1 MKYCNMKKILGLF
14 VLAMGCLM
22 WTSCSSDDYTE
33 KVNSVQ
39 VELAET
45 TIAAAGGTATI
56 QVTGTGIKATS
67 AASWL
72 SVNVN
77 GNTIVATATAN
88 PMRESR
94 ATHVTVTA
102 SNGDEQLISIVQY
115 GLVLSL
121 SVGELDVNGSTQE
134 YVIEAET
141 TVPLTVTSDVD
152 WVIATYDAENH
163 VINVTIKNNVDENPR
178 EGHITVQGEGVS
190 ETITIK
196 QGGIVLEVAKD
207 KYVSSTKKASN
218 LSIPVIRSI
227 EVEVTCDADWLT
239 ATFNEET
246 NKLEVSIAASTEV
259 QRSGNITLT
268 SGSLTKTVTIEQ
280 YELFGQ
286 YYLLYT
292 DAEIGKTYYYV
303 SELNS
308 NGLVYDYMS
317 GLTLTYP
324 MKQTGDYE
332 LTMGPAGSPIGSY
345 LDSYY
350 FFLAWG
356 NTEAGT
362 WSTYD
367 GRQSATMSV
376 VFEEGDQYIDEL
388 TGTFT
393 AGDPVETY
401 KIDSWFMWGCSGPEF
416 SMDYHMGYFDWLINP
431 YLYKVPEN
439 DGARRSATRAIR
451 TRDGQEALPAVLK
464 NILRP
469 CELKK

>member
-39 VELAET
+39 VERAET

-72 SVNVN
+72 SVAVN

-102 SNGDEQLISIVQY
+102 SNGDEQLISVVQY

-141 TVPLTVTSDVD
+141 TVPLTVTSDVE
-152 WVIATYDAENH
+152 WITAVYDAENH
-163 VINVTIKNNVDENPR
+163 VINVTIMHNVDENPR
-178 EGHITVQGEGVS
+178 EGHITVQGEGVT

-207 KYVSSTKKASN
+207 KYVSSTNKASK

-227 EVEVTCDADWLT
+227 EVEVTSDADWLT

-292 DAEIGKTYYYV
+292 DAETGKTYYYK
-303 SELNS
+303 SMLDDK
-308 NGLVYDYMS
+308 GLYYDYME

-324 MKQTGDYE
+324 FVKTGDYE
-332 LTMGPAGSPIGSY
+332 LTVGPAGSPIGNY
-345 LDSYY
+345 GTALY

-356 NTEAGT
+356 NHEGY
-362 WSTYD
+362 WSTYN
-367 GRQSATMSV
+367 GTESATMNV

-388 TGTFT
+388 TGTF
-393 AGDPVETY
+393 GESERV
-401 KIDSWFMWGCSGPEF
+401 IDCWFMWGCSAPEF
-416 SMDYHMGYFDWLINP
+416 SSTYGRGYYDWLINP

-439 DGARRSATRAIR
+439 AGARRSATRAIR

-469 CELKK
+469 RELKK

>member
-1 MKYCNMKKILGLF
+1 MKKVYSLI

-72 SVNVN
+72 SVAVN

-102 SNGDEQLISIVQY
+102 SNGDEQLISVVQY

-163 VINVTIKNNVDENPR
+163 VINVTIMHNVDENPR
-178 EGHITVQGEGVS
+178 EGHITAQGEGVT

-207 KYVSSTKKASN
+207 KYVSSTNKASK

-227 EVEVTCDADWLT
+227 EVEVTSDADWLT

-268 SGSLTKTVTIEQ
+268 SGSLTKTVIIEQ
-280 YELFGQ
+280 YELFGE

-292 DAEIGKTYYYV
+292 DAESGKTYYY
-303 SELNS
+303 EAMLDDK
-308 NGLVYDYMS
+308 GLYYDYMA

-324 MKQTGDYE
+324 FVKTGDYE
-332 LTMGPAGSPIGSY
+332 LTVGPAGSPIGNY
-345 LDSYY
+345 GTAYY

-356 NTEAGT
+356 NHEGY

-367 GRQSATMSV
+367 GTESATMNV

-388 TGTFT
+388 TGTF
-393 AGDPVETY
+393 GESERV
-401 KIDSWFMWGCSGPEF
+401 IDCWFMWGCNAPEF
-416 SMDYHMGYFDWLINP
+416 SSTYGLGYFDWLIYP

-439 DGARRSATRAIR
+439 AGARRSATRAIR

>member
-1 MKYCNMKKILGLF
+1 MKKVYSLI

-72 SVNVN
+72 SVAVN

-102 SNGDEQLISIVQY
+102 SNGDQQLVSVIQY
-115 GLVLSL
+115 GVVLSL
-121 SVGELDVNGSTQE
+121 SIGSLDVNGSTQE
-134 YVIEAET
+134 YEIAAET

-163 VINVTIKNNVDENPR
+163 IINVTIMHNVDENPR
-178 EGHITVQGEGVS
+178 EGHITVQGEGIT

-207 KYVSSTKKASN
+207 KYVSTTKKASK

-227 EVEVTCDADWLT
+227 EVQVTSDADWLT

-246 NKLEVSIAASTEV
+246 NKLEVSIAASTEL
-259 QRSGNITLT
+259 QRTGNITLT

-292 DAEIGKTYYYV
+292 DAETGKTYYYV

-356 NTEAGT
+356 NHEGY

-367 GRQSATMSV
+367 GTESATMNV

-388 TGTFT
+388 TGTF
-393 AGDPVETY
+393 GESERE
-401 KIDSWFMWGCSGPEF
+401 IDSWFMWGCSGPQF
-416 SMDYHMGYFDWLINP
+416 SSDYHLGYFDWLIYP
-431 YLYKVPEN
+431 YLYKVPE
-439 DGARRSATRAIR
+439 DAGARRSATSAIR
-451 TRDGQEALPAVLK
+451 TRDGQEAMPAVLK

-469 CELKK
+469 RELKR

>member
-1 MKYCNMKKILGLF
+1 
-14 VLAMGCLM
+14 M

-39 VELAET
+39 VERAET

-72 SVNVN
+72 SVAVN

-102 SNGDEQLISIVQY
+102 SNGDEQLISVVQY

-141 TVPLTVTSDVD
+141 TVPLTVTSDVE
-152 WVIATYDAENH
+152 WITAVYDAENH
-163 VINVTIKNNVDENPR
+163 VINVTIMHNVDENPR
-178 EGHITVQGEGVS
+178 EGHITVQGEGVT

-207 KYVSSTKKASN
+207 KYVSSTNKASK

-227 EVEVTCDADWLT
+227 EVEVTSDADWLT

-292 DAEIGKTYYYV
+292 DAETGKTYYYK
-303 SELNS
+303 SMLDDK
-308 NGLVYDYMS
+308 GLYYDYME

-324 MKQTGDYE
+324 FVKTGDYE
-332 LTMGPAGSPIGSY
+332 LTVGPAGSPIGNY
-345 LDSYY
+345 GTALY

-356 NTEAGT
+356 NHEGY
-362 WSTYD
+362 WSTYN
-367 GRQSATMSV
+367 GTESATMNV

-388 TGTFT
+388 TGTF
-393 AGDPVETY
+393 GESERV
-401 KIDSWFMWGCSGPEF
+401 IDCWFMWGCSAPEF
-416 SMDYHMGYFDWLINP
+416 SSTYGRGYYDWLIYP

-439 DGARRSATRAIR
+439 AGARRSATRAIR
-451 TRDGQEALPAVLK
+451 TRDGQEAMPAVLK

>member
-39 VELAET
+39 VERAET

-72 SVNVN
+72 SVAVN

-102 SNGDEQLISIVQY
+102 SNGDEQLISVVQY

-163 VINVTIKNNVDENPR
+163 VINVTIMHNVDENPR
-178 EGHITVQGEGVS
+178 EGHITVQGEGVT

-207 KYVSSTKKASN
+207 KYVSSTNKASK

-227 EVEVTCDADWLT
+227 EVEVTSDADWLT

-292 DAEIGKTYYYV
+292 DAETGKTYYYK
-303 SELNS
+303 SMLDDK
-308 NGLVYDYMS
+308 GLYYDYME

-324 MKQTGDYE
+324 FVKTGDYE
-332 LTMGPAGSPIGSY
+332 LTVGPAGSPIGNY
-345 LDSYY
+345 GTALY

-356 NTEAGT
+356 NHEGY
-362 WSTYD
+362 WSTYN
-367 GRQSATMSV
+367 GTESATMNV

-388 TGTFT
+388 TGTF
-393 AGDPVETY
+393 GESERV
-401 KIDSWFMWGCSGPEF
+401 IDCWFMWGCSAPEF
-416 SMDYHMGYFDWLINP
+416 SSTYGRGYYDWLINP

-451 TRDGQEALPAVLK
+451 TRDGQEAMPAVLK

>member
-39 VELAET
+39 VERAET

-72 SVNVN
+72 SVAVN

-102 SNGDEQLISIVQY
+102 SNGDEQLISVVQY

-141 TVPLTVTSDVD
+141 TVPLTVTSDVE
-152 WVIATYDAENH
+152 WITAVYDAENH
-163 VINVTIKNNVDENPR
+163 VINVTIMHNVDENPR
-178 EGHITVQGEGVS
+178 EGHITVQGEGVT

-207 KYVSSTKKASN
+207 KYVSSTNKASK

-292 DAEIGKTYYYV
+292 DAETGKTYYYK
-303 SELNS
+303 SMLDDK
-308 NGLVYDYMS
+308 GLYYDYME

-324 MKQTGDYE
+324 FVKTGDYE
-332 LTMGPAGSPIGSY
+332 LTVGPAGSPIGNY
-345 LDSYY
+345 GTALY

-356 NTEAGT
+356 NHEGY
-362 WSTYD
+362 WSTYN
-367 GRQSATMSV
+367 GTESATMNV

-388 TGTFT
+388 TGTF
-393 AGDPVETY
+393 GESERV
-401 KIDSWFMWGCSGPEF
+401 IDCWFMWGCSAPEF
-416 SMDYHMGYFDWLINP
+416 SSTYGRGYYDWLINP

-439 DGARRSATRAIR
+439 AGARRSATRAIR
-451 TRDGQEALPAVLK
+451 TRDGQEAMPAVLK

>member
-1 MKYCNMKKILGLF
+1 
-14 VLAMGCLM
+14 M

-39 VELAET
+39 VERAET

-56 QVTGTGIKATS
+56 QVTGTGIKAAST
-67 AASWL
+67 ASWL
-72 SVNVN
+72 SVAVN

-102 SNGDEQLISIVQY
+102 SNGDEQLISVVQY

-178 EGHITVQGEGVS
+178 EGHITVQGEGVT

-207 KYVSSTKKASN
+207 KYVSSTNKASN

-280 YELFGQ
+280 YELFGE

-292 DAEIGKTYYYV
+292 DAESGKTYYY
-303 SELNS
+303 EAMLDDK
-308 NGLVYDYMS
+308 GLYYDYMA

-324 MKQTGDYE
+324 FVKTGDYE
-332 LTMGPAGSPIGSY
+332 LTVGPAGSPIGNY
-345 LDSYY
+345 GTAYY

-356 NTEAGT
+356 NHEGY

-367 GRQSATMSV
+367 GTESATMNV

-388 TGTFT
+388 TGTF
-393 AGDPVETY
+393 GESERV
-401 KIDSWFMWGCSGPEF
+401 IDCWFMWGCNAPEF
-416 SMDYHMGYFDWLINP
+416 SSTYGLGYFDWLIYP

-439 DGARRSATRAIR
+439 AGARRSATRAIR
-451 TRDGQEALPAVLK
+451 TRDGQEAMPAVLK

>member
-39 VELAET
+39 VERAET

-72 SVNVN
+72 SVAVN

-102 SNGDEQLISIVQY
+102 SNGDEQLISVVQY

-141 TVPLTVTSDVD
+141 TVPLTVTSDVE
-152 WVIATYDAENH
+152 WITAVYDAENH
-163 VINVTIKNNVDENPR
+163 VINVTIMHNVDENPR
-178 EGHITVQGEGVS
+178 EGHITVQGEGVT

-207 KYVSSTKKASN
+207 KYVSSTNKASK

-227 EVEVTCDADWLT
+227 EVEVTSDADWLT

-292 DAEIGKTYYYV
+292 DAETGKTYYYK
-303 SELNS
+303 SMLDDK
-308 NGLVYDYMS
+308 GLYYDYME

-324 MKQTGDYE
+324 FVKTGDYE
-332 LTMGPAGSPIGSY
+332 LTVGPAGSPIGNY
-345 LDSYY
+345 GTALY

-356 NTEAGT
+356 NHEGY
-362 WSTYD
+362 WSTYN
-367 GRQSATMSV
+367 GTESATMNV

-388 TGTFT
+388 TGTF
-393 AGDPVETY
+393 GESERV
-401 KIDSWFMWGCSGPEF
+401 IDCWFMWGCSAPEF
-416 SMDYHMGYFDWLINP
+416 SSTYGRGYYDWLINP

-439 DGARRSATRAIR
+439 AGARRSATRAIR

>member
-1 MKYCNMKKILGLF
+1 MKKILGLF

-39 VELAET
+39 VERAET

-72 SVNVN
+72 SVAVN

-102 SNGDEQLISIVQY
+102 SNGDEQLISVVQY

-141 TVPLTVTSDVD
+141 TVPLTVTSDVE
-152 WVIATYDAENH
+152 WITAVYDAENH
-163 VINVTIKNNVDENPR
+163 VINVTIMHNVDENPR
-178 EGHITVQGEGVS
+178 EGHITVQGEGVT

-207 KYVSSTKKASN
+207 KYVSSTNKASK

-227 EVEVTCDADWLT
+227 EVEVTSDADWLT

-292 DAEIGKTYYYV
+292 DAETGKTYYYK
-303 SELNS
+303 SMLDDK
-308 NGLVYDYMS
+308 GLYYDYME

-324 MKQTGDYE
+324 FVKTGDYE
-332 LTMGPAGSPIGSY
+332 LTVGPAGSPIGNY
-345 LDSYY
+345 GTALY

-356 NTEAGT
+356 NHEGY
-362 WSTYD
+362 WSTYN
-367 GRQSATMSV
+367 GTESATMNV

-388 TGTFT
+388 TGTF
-393 AGDPVETY
+393 GESERV
-401 KIDSWFMWGCSGPEF
+401 IDCWFMWGCSAPEF
-416 SMDYHMGYFDWLINP
+416 SSTYGRGYYDWLIYP

-439 DGARRSATRAIR
+439 AGARRSATRAIR
-451 TRDGQEALPAVLK
+451 TRDGQEAMPAVLK

>member
-1 MKYCNMKKILGLF
+1 
-14 VLAMGCLM
+14 M

-39 VELAET
+39 VERAET

-72 SVNVN
+72 SVAVN

-102 SNGDEQLISIVQY
+102 SNGDEQLISVVQY

-163 VINVTIKNNVDENPR
+163 VINVTIMHNVDENPR
-178 EGHITVQGEGVS
+178 EGHITVQGEGVT

-207 KYVSSTKKASN
+207 KYVSSTNKASK

-227 EVEVTCDADWLT
+227 EVEVTSDADWLT

-268 SGSLTKTVTIEQ
+268 SGSLTKTVIIEQ
-280 YELFGQ
+280 YELFGE

-292 DAEIGKTYYYV
+292 DAESGKTYYY
-303 SELNS
+303 EAMLDDK
-308 NGLVYDYMS
+308 GLYYDYMA

-324 MKQTGDYE
+324 FVKTGDYE
-332 LTMGPAGSPIGSY
+332 LTVGPAGSPIGNY
-345 LDSYY
+345 GTAYY

-356 NTEAGT
+356 NHEGY

-367 GRQSATMSV
+367 GTESATMNV

-388 TGTFT
+388 TGTF
-393 AGDPVETY
+393 GESERV
-401 KIDSWFMWGCSGPEF
+401 IDCWFMWGCNAPEF
-416 SMDYHMGYFDWLINP
+416 SSTYGLGYFDWLIYP

-439 DGARRSATRAIR
+439 AGARRSATRAIR

>member
-39 VELAET
+39 VERAET

-72 SVNVN
+72 SVAVN

-102 SNGDEQLISIVQY
+102 SNGDEQLISVVQY

-141 TVPLTVTSDVD
+141 TVPLTVTSDVE
-152 WVIATYDAENH
+152 WITAVYDAENH
-163 VINVTIKNNVDENPR
+163 VINVTIMHNVDENPR
-178 EGHITVQGEGVS
+178 EGHITVQGEGVT

-207 KYVSSTKKASN
+207 KYVSSTNKASK

-227 EVEVTCDADWLT
+227 EVEVTSDADWLT

-292 DAEIGKTYYYV
+292 DAETGKTYYYK
-303 SELNS
+303 SMLDDK
-308 NGLVYDYMS
+308 GLYYDYME

-324 MKQTGDYE
+324 FVKTGDYE
-332 LTMGPAGSPIGSY
+332 LTVGPAGSPIGNY
-345 LDSYY
+345 GTALY

-356 NTEAGT
+356 NHEGY

-367 GRQSATMSV
+367 GTESATMNV

-388 TGTFT
+388 TGTF
-393 AGDPVETY
+393 GESERV
-401 KIDSWFMWGCSGPEF
+401 IDCWFMWGCSAPEF
-416 SMDYHMGYFDWLINP
+416 SSTYGRGYYDWLIYP

-439 DGARRSATRAIR
+439 AGARRSATRAIR
-451 TRDGQEALPAVLK
+451 TRDGQEAMPAVLK

>member
-39 VELAET
+39 VERAET

-72 SVNVN
+72 SVAVN

-102 SNGDEQLISIVQY
+102 SNGDEQLISVVQY

-141 TVPLTVTSDVD
+141 TVPLTVTSDVE
-152 WVIATYDAENH
+152 WITAVYDAENH
-163 VINVTIKNNVDENPR
+163 VINVTIMHNVDENPR
-178 EGHITVQGEGVS
+178 EGHITVQGEGVT

-207 KYVSSTKKASN
+207 KYVSSTNKASK

-227 EVEVTCDADWLT
+227 EVEVTSDADWLT

-292 DAEIGKTYYYV
+292 DAETGKTYYYK
-303 SELNS
+303 SMLDDK
-308 NGLVYDYMS
+308 GLYYDYME

-324 MKQTGDYE
+324 FVKTGDYE
-332 LTMGPAGSPIGSY
+332 LTVGPAGSPIGNY
-345 LDSYY
+345 GTALY

-356 NTEAGT
+356 NHEGY
-362 WSTYD
+362 WSTYN
-367 GRQSATMSV
+367 GTESATMNV

-388 TGTFT
+388 TGTF
-393 AGDPVETY
+393 GENERV
-401 KIDSWFMWGCSGPEF
+401 IDCWFMWGCNAPEF
-416 SMDYHMGYFDWLINP
+416 SSTYGRGYYDWLINP

-451 TRDGQEALPAVLK
+451 TRDGQEAMPAVLK

>member
-1 MKYCNMKKILGLF
+1 
-14 VLAMGCLM
+14 M

-39 VELAET
+39 VERAET

-72 SVNVN
+72 SVAVN

-102 SNGDEQLISIVQY
+102 SNGDEQLISVVQY

-141 TVPLTVTSDVD
+141 TVPLTVTSDVE
-152 WVIATYDAENH
+152 WITAVYDAENH
-163 VINVTIKNNVDENPR
+163 VINVTIMHNVDENPR
-178 EGHITVQGEGVS
+178 EGHITVQGEGVT

-207 KYVSSTKKASN
+207 KYVSSTNKASK

-227 EVEVTCDADWLT
+227 EVEVTSDADWLT

-292 DAEIGKTYYYV
+292 DAKTGKTYYYV

-308 NGLVYDYMS
+308 NGLVYDYIAD
-317 GLTLTYP
+317 LITLTYP

-332 LTMGPAGSPIGSY
+332 LTVGPAGSPIGNY
-345 LDSYY
+345 GTALY

-356 NTEAGT
+356 NHEGY

-367 GRQSATMSV
+367 GTESATMNV

-388 TGTFT
+388 TGTF
-393 AGDPVETY
+393 GESERV
-401 KIDSWFMWGCSGPEF
+401 IDCWFMWGCNAPEF
-416 SMDYHMGYFDWLINP
+416 SSTYGLGYYDWLINP

-439 DGARRSATRAIR
+439 AGARRSATRAIR
-451 TRDGQEALPAVLK
+451 TRDGQEAMPAVLK

>member
-1 MKYCNMKKILGLF
+1 MKKVYSLI

-72 SVNVN
+72 SVAVN

-102 SNGDEQLISIVQY
+102 SNGDEQLVSVIQY

-178 EGHITVQGEGVS
+178 EGHITVSGEGVS
-190 ETITIK
+190 ETITVK

-207 KYVSSTKKASN
+207 KYVSSTNKASK

-227 EVEVTCDADWLT
+227 EVEVTSDADWLT

-280 YELFGQ
+280 YELFGE

-292 DAEIGKTYYYV
+292 DAESGKTYYY
-303 SELNS
+303 EAMLDDK
-308 NGLVYDYMS
+308 GLYYDYMA

-324 MKQTGDYE
+324 FVKTGDYE
-332 LTMGPAGSPIGSY
+332 LTVGPAGSPIGNY
-345 LDSYY
+345 GTAYY

-356 NTEAGT
+356 NHEGY

-367 GRQSATMSV
+367 GTESATMNV

-388 TGTFT
+388 TGTF
-393 AGDPVETY
+393 GESERV
-401 KIDSWFMWGCSGPEF
+401 IDCWFMWGCNAPEF
-416 SMDYHMGYFDWLINP
+416 SSTYGLGYFDWLIYP

-439 DGARRSATRAIR
+439 AGARRSATRAIR
-451 TRDGQEALPAVLK
+451 TRDGQEAMPAVLK

>member
-1 MKYCNMKKILGLF
+1 
-14 VLAMGCLM
+14 M

-39 VELAET
+39 VERAET

-72 SVNVN
+72 SVAVN

-102 SNGDEQLISIVQY
+102 SNGDEQLISVVQY

-141 TVPLTVTSDVD
+141 TVPLTVTSDVE
-152 WVIATYDAENH
+152 WITAVYDAENH
-163 VINVTIKNNVDENPR
+163 VINVTIMHNVDENPR
-178 EGHITVQGEGVS
+178 EGHITVQGEGVT

-207 KYVSSTKKASN
+207 KYVSSTNKASK

-227 EVEVTCDADWLT
+227 EVEVTSDADWLT

-292 DAEIGKTYYYV
+292 DAKTGKTYYYV

-356 NTEAGT
+356 NHEGY

-367 GRQSATMSV
+367 GTESATMNV

-388 TGTFT
+388 TGTF
-393 AGDPVETY
+393 GESERV
-401 KIDSWFMWGCSGPEF
+401 IDCWFMWGCNAPEF
-416 SMDYHMGYFDWLINP
+416 SSTYGLGYYDWLINP

>member
-1 MKYCNMKKILGLF
+1 
-14 VLAMGCLM
+14 M

-141 TVPLTVTSDVD
+141 TVPLTVTSDVE
-152 WVIATYDAENH
+152 WITAVYDAENH
-163 VINVTIKNNVDENPR
+163 VINVTIMHNVDENPR
-178 EGHITVQGEGVS
+178 EGHITVQGEGVT

-207 KYVSSTKKASN
+207 KYVSSTNKASK

-227 EVEVTCDADWLT
+227 EVEVTSDADWLT

-280 YELFGQ
+280 YELFGE

-292 DAEIGKTYYYV
+292 DAKSGKTYYYI
-303 SELNS
+303 SMLDDK
-308 NGLVYDYMS
+308 GLYYDYME

-324 MKQTGDYE
+324 FVKTGDYE
-332 LTMGPAGSPIGSY
+332 LTVGPAGSPIGNY
-345 LDSYY
+345 GTALY

-356 NTEAGT
+356 NHEGY
-362 WSTYD
+362 WSTYN
-367 GRQSATMSV
+367 GTESATMNV

-388 TGTFT
+388 TGTF
-393 AGDPVETY
+393 GESERV
-401 KIDSWFMWGCSGPEF
+401 IDCWFMWGCTAPEF
-416 SMDYHMGYFDWLINP
+416 SSTYGRGYYDWLINP

-439 DGARRSATRAIR
+439 AGARRSATRAIR
-451 TRDGQEALPAVLK
+451 TRDGQEAMPAVLK

>member
-1 MKYCNMKKILGLF
+1 
-14 VLAMGCLM
+14 M

-39 VELAET
+39 VERAET

-72 SVNVN
+72 SVAVN

-102 SNGDEQLISIVQY
+102 SNGDEQLISVVQY

-141 TVPLTVTSDVD
+141 TVPLTVTSDVE
-152 WVIATYDAENH
+152 WITAVYDAENH
-163 VINVTIKNNVDENPR
+163 VINVTIMHNVDENPR
-178 EGHITVQGEGVS
+178 EGHITVSGEGVT

-292 DAEIGKTYYYV
+292 DAKTGKTYYYV

-356 NTEAGT
+356 NHEGY

-367 GRQSATMSV
+367 GTESATMNV

-388 TGTFT
+388 TGTF
-393 AGDPVETY
+393 GESERV
-401 KIDSWFMWGCSGPEF
+401 IDCWFMWGCNAPEF
-416 SMDYHMGYFDWLINP
+416 SSTYGLGYYDWLIYP

-439 DGARRSATRAIR
+439 AGARRSATRAIR

>member
-39 VELAET
+39 VERAET

-72 SVNVN
+72 SVAVN

-102 SNGDEQLISIVQY
+102 SNGDEQLISVVQY

-141 TVPLTVTSDVD
+141 TVPLTVTSDVE
-152 WVIATYDAENH
+152 WITAVYDAENH
-163 VINVTIKNNVDENPR
+163 VINVTIMHNVDENPR
-178 EGHITVQGEGVS
+178 EGHITVQGEGVT

-207 KYVSSTKKASN
+207 KYVSSTNKASN

-227 EVEVTCDADWLT
+227 EVEVTSDADWLT

-292 DAEIGKTYYYV
+292 DAETGKTYYYK
-303 SELNS
+303 SMLDDK
-308 NGLVYDYMS
+308 GLYYDYME

-324 MKQTGDYE
+324 FVKTGDYE
-332 LTMGPAGSPIGSY
+332 LTVGPAGSPIGNY
-345 LDSYY
+345 GTALY

-356 NTEAGT
+356 NHEGY

-367 GRQSATMSV
+367 GTESATMNV

-388 TGTFT
+388 TGTF
-393 AGDPVETY
+393 GESERV
-401 KIDSWFMWGCSGPEF
+401 IDCWFMWGCSAPEF
-416 SMDYHMGYFDWLINP
+416 SSTYGRGYYDWLIYP

-439 DGARRSATRAIR
+439 AGARRSATRAIR
-451 TRDGQEALPAVLK
+451 TRDGQEAMPAVLK

>member
-1 MKYCNMKKILGLF
+1 
-14 VLAMGCLM
+14 M

-39 VELAET
+39 VERAET

-56 QVTGTGIKATS
+56 QVTGTGIKAAST
-67 AASWL
+67 ASWL
-72 SVNVN
+72 SVAVN

-94 ATHVTVTA
+94 ATHITVTA
-102 SNGDEQLISIVQY
+102 SNGDEQLISVVQY

-141 TVPLTVTSDVD
+141 TVPLTVTSDVE
-152 WVIATYDAENH
+152 WITAVYDAENH
-163 VINVTIKNNVDENPR
+163 VINVTIMHNVDENPR
-178 EGHITVQGEGVS
+178 EGHITVQGEGVT

-227 EVEVTCDADWLT
+227 EVEVTSDADWLT

-292 DAEIGKTYYYV
+292 DAETGKTYYYV

-308 NGLVYDYMS
+308 NGLVYDYIAD
-317 GLTLTYP
+317 LITLTYP

-332 LTMGPAGSPIGSY
+332 LTVGPAGSPIGNY
-345 LDSYY
+345 GTALY

-356 NTEAGT
+356 NHEGY

-367 GRQSATMSV
+367 GTESATMNV

-388 TGTFT
+388 TGTF
-393 AGDPVETY
+393 GQSERV
-401 KIDSWFMWGCSGPEF
+401 IDSWFMWGCDAPEF
-416 SMDYHMGYFDWLINP
+416 SSTYGRGYYDWLINP

-439 DGARRSATRAIR
+439 AGARRSATRAIR
-451 TRDGQEALPAVLK
+451 TRDGQEAMPAVLK

>member
-39 VELAET
+39 VERAET

-72 SVNVN
+72 SVAVN

-102 SNGDEQLISIVQY
+102 SNGDEQLISVVQY

-141 TVPLTVTSDVD
+141 TVPLTVTSDVE

-163 VINVTIKNNVDENPR
+163 VINVTIMHNVDENPR
-178 EGHITVQGEGVS
+178 EGHITVQGEGVT

-207 KYVSSTKKASN
+207 KYVSSTNKASK

-227 EVEVTCDADWLT
+227 EVEVTSDADWLT

-292 DAEIGKTYYYV
+292 DAETGKTYYYK
-303 SELNS
+303 SMLDDK
-308 NGLVYDYMS
+308 GLYYDYME

-324 MKQTGDYE
+324 FVKTGDYE
-332 LTMGPAGSPIGSY
+332 LTVGPAGSPIGNY
-345 LDSYY
+345 GTALY

-356 NTEAGT
+356 NHEGY
-362 WSTYD
+362 WSTYN
-367 GRQSATMSV
+367 GTESATMNV

-388 TGTFT
+388 TGTF
-393 AGDPVETY
+393 GESERV
-401 KIDSWFMWGCSGPEF
+401 IDCWFMWGCSAPEF
-416 SMDYHMGYFDWLINP
+416 SSTYGRGYYDWLIYP

-439 DGARRSATRAIR
+439 AGARRSATRAIR
-451 TRDGQEALPAVLK
+451 TRDGQEAMPAVLK

>member
-1 MKYCNMKKILGLF
+1 
-14 VLAMGCLM
+14 M

-39 VELAET
+39 VERAET

-72 SVNVN
+72 SVAVN

-102 SNGDEQLISIVQY
+102 SNGDEQLISVVQY

-141 TVPLTVTSDVD
+141 TVPLTVTSDVE
-152 WVIATYDAENH
+152 WITAVYDAENH
-163 VINVTIKNNVDENPR
+163 VINVTIMHNVDENPR
-178 EGHITVQGEGVS
+178 EGHITVQGEGVT

-207 KYVSSTKKASN
+207 KYVSSTNKASK

-227 EVEVTCDADWLT
+227 EVEVTSDADWLT

-292 DAEIGKTYYYV
+292 DAETGKTYYYI
-303 SELNS
+303 SMLDDK
-308 NGLVYDYMS
+308 GLYYDYME

-324 MKQTGDYE
+324 FVKTGDYE
-332 LTMGPAGSPIGSY
+332 LTVGPAGSPIGNY
-345 LDSYY
+345 GTALY

-356 NTEAGT
+356 NHEGY
-362 WSTYD
+362 WSTYN
-367 GRQSATMSV
+367 GTESATMNV

-388 TGTFT
+388 TGTF
-393 AGDPVETY
+393 GESERV
-401 KIDSWFMWGCSGPEF
+401 IDCWFMWGCSAPEF
-416 SMDYHMGYFDWLINP
+416 SSTYGRGYYDWLINP

-439 DGARRSATRAIR
+439 AGARRSATRAIR
-451 TRDGQEALPAVLK
+451 TRDGQEAMPAVLK

>member
-1 MKYCNMKKILGLF
+1 
-14 VLAMGCLM
+14 M

-115 GLVLSL
+115 GVVLSL

-163 VINVTIKNNVDENPR
+163 VINVTIMHNVDENPR
-178 EGHITVQGEGVS
+178 EGHITVQGEGVT

-207 KYVSSTKKASN
+207 KYVSSTNKASK

-227 EVEVTCDADWLT
+227 EVEVTSDADWLT

-292 DAEIGKTYYYV
+292 DAETGKTYYYI
-303 SELNS
+303 SMLDDK
-308 NGLVYDYMS
+308 GLYYDYME

-324 MKQTGDYE
+324 FVKTGDYE
-332 LTMGPAGSPIGSY
+332 LTVGPAGSPIGNY
-345 LDSYY
+345 GTALY

-356 NTEAGT
+356 NHEGY

-367 GRQSATMSV
+367 GTESATMNV

-388 TGTFT
+388 TGTF
-393 AGDPVETY
+393 GESERV
-401 KIDSWFMWGCSGPEF
+401 IDCWFMWGCSAPEF
-416 SMDYHMGYFDWLINP
+416 SSTYGRGYYDWLINP

-451 TRDGQEALPAVLK
+451 TRDGQEAMPAVLK

>member
-39 VELAET
+39 VERAET

-72 SVNVN
+72 SVAVN

-102 SNGDEQLISIVQY
+102 SNGDEQLISVVQY

-141 TVPLTVTSDVD
+141 TVPLTVTSDVE
-152 WVIATYDAENH
+152 WITAVYDAENH
-163 VINVTIKNNVDENPR
+163 VINVTIMHNVDENPR
-178 EGHITVQGEGVS
+178 EGHITVQGEGVT

-207 KYVSSTKKASN
+207 KYVSSTNKASK

-227 EVEVTCDADWLT
+227 EVEVTSDADWLT

-286 YYLLYT
+286 YYLYYT
-292 DAEIGKTYYYV
+292 DAETGKTYYYK
-303 SELNS
+303 SMLDDK
-308 NGLVYDYMS
+308 GLYYDYME

-324 MKQTGDYE
+324 FVKTGDYE
-332 LTMGPAGSPIGSY
+332 LTVGPAGSPIGNY
-345 LDSYY
+345 GTALY

-356 NTEAGT
+356 NHEGY
-362 WSTYD
+362 WSTYN
-367 GRQSATMSV
+367 GTESATMNV

-388 TGTFT
+388 TGTF
-393 AGDPVETY
+393 GESERV
-401 KIDSWFMWGCSGPEF
+401 IDCWFMWGCSAPEF
-416 SMDYHMGYFDWLINP
+416 SSTYGRGYYDWLIYP

-439 DGARRSATRAIR
+439 AGARRSATRAIR
-451 TRDGQEALPAVLK
+451 TRDGQEAMPAVLK

>member
-39 VELAET
+39 VERAET

-72 SVNVN
+72 SVAVN

-102 SNGDEQLISIVQY
+102 SNGDEQLISVVQY

-163 VINVTIKNNVDENPR
+163 VINVTIMHNVDENPR
-178 EGHITVQGEGVS
+178 EGHITVQGEGVT

-207 KYVSSTKKASN
+207 KYVSSTNKASK

-227 EVEVTCDADWLT
+227 EVEVTSDADWLT

-292 DAEIGKTYYYV
+292 DAETGKTYYYK
-303 SELNS
+303 SMLDDK
-308 NGLVYDYMS
+308 GLYYDYME

-324 MKQTGDYE
+324 FVKTGDYE
-332 LTMGPAGSPIGSY
+332 LTVGPAGSPIGNY
-345 LDSYY
+345 GTALY

-356 NTEAGT
+356 NHEGY

-367 GRQSATMSV
+367 GTESATMNV

-388 TGTFT
+388 TGTF
-393 AGDPVETY
+393 GESERV
-401 KIDSWFMWGCSGPEF
+401 IDCWFMWGCSAPEF
-416 SMDYHMGYFDWLINP
+416 SSTYGRGYYDWLIYP

-439 DGARRSATRAIR
+439 AGARRSATRAIR
-451 TRDGQEALPAVLK
+451 TRDGQEAMPAVLK

>member
-1 MKYCNMKKILGLF
+1 MKKILGLF

-39 VELAET
+39 VERAET

-56 QVTGTGIKATS
+56 QVTGTGIKAAST
-67 AASWL
+67 ASWL
-72 SVNVN
+72 SVAVN

-94 ATHVTVTA
+94 ATHITVTA
-102 SNGDEQLISIVQY
+102 SNGDEQLISVVQY

-141 TVPLTVTSDVD
+141 TVPLTVTSDVE
-152 WVIATYDAENH
+152 WITAVYDAENH
-163 VINVTIKNNVDENPR
+163 VINVTIMHNVDENPR
-178 EGHITVQGEGVS
+178 EGHITVQGEGVT

-227 EVEVTCDADWLT
+227 EVEVTSDADWLT

-292 DAEIGKTYYYV
+292 DAETGKTYYYV

-308 NGLVYDYMS
+308 NGLVYDYIAD
-317 GLTLTYP
+317 LITLTYP

-332 LTMGPAGSPIGSY
+332 LTVGPAGSPIGNY
-345 LDSYY
+345 GTALY

-356 NTEAGT
+356 NHEGY

-367 GRQSATMSV
+367 GTESATMNV

-388 TGTFT
+388 TGTF
-393 AGDPVETY
+393 GQSERV
-401 KIDSWFMWGCSGPEF
+401 IDSWFMWGCDAPEF
-416 SMDYHMGYFDWLINP
+416 SSTYGRGYYDWLINP

-439 DGARRSATRAIR
+439 AGARRSATRAIR
-451 TRDGQEALPAVLK
+451 TRDGQEAMPAVLK

>member
-39 VELAET
+39 VERAET

-56 QVTGTGIKATS
+56 QVTGTGIKAAST
-67 AASWL
+67 ASWL
-72 SVNVN
+72 SVAVN

-94 ATHVTVTA
+94 ATHITVTA
-102 SNGDEQLISIVQY
+102 SNGDEQLISVVQY

-141 TVPLTVTSDVD
+141 TVPLTVTSDVE
-152 WVIATYDAENH
+152 WITAVYDAENH
-163 VINVTIKNNVDENPR
+163 VINVTIMHNVDENPR
-178 EGHITVQGEGVS
+178 EGHITVQGEGVT

-227 EVEVTCDADWLT
+227 EVEVTSDADWLT

-292 DAEIGKTYYYV
+292 DAETGKTYYYV

-308 NGLVYDYMS
+308 NGLVYDYIAD
-317 GLTLTYP
+317 LITLTYP

-332 LTMGPAGSPIGSY
+332 LTVGPAGSPIGNY
-345 LDSYY
+345 GTALY

-356 NTEAGT
+356 NHEGY

-367 GRQSATMSV
+367 GTESATMNV

-388 TGTFT
+388 TGTF
-393 AGDPVETY
+393 GQSERV
-401 KIDSWFMWGCSGPEF
+401 IDSWFMWGCDAPEF
-416 SMDYHMGYFDWLINP
+416 SSTYGRGYYDWLINP

-439 DGARRSATRAIR
+439 AGARRSATRAIR
-451 TRDGQEALPAVLK
+451 TRDGQEAMPAVLK

>member
-1 MKYCNMKKILGLF
+1 
-14 VLAMGCLM
+14 M

-39 VELAET
+39 VERAET

-72 SVNVN
+72 SVAVN

-102 SNGDEQLISIVQY
+102 SNGDQQLVSVVQY
-115 GLVLSL
+115 GVVLSL
-121 SVGELDVNGSTQE
+121 SVGTLDVNGSTQE
-134 YVIEAET
+134 YEIAAET
-141 TVPLTVTSDVD
+141 TVPLTVTSDVE
-152 WVIATYDAENH
+152 WITAVYDAENH
-163 VINVTIKNNVDENPR
+163 VINVTIMHNVDENPR
-178 EGHITVQGEGVS
+178 EGHITVQGEGVT

-207 KYVSSTKKASN
+207 KYVSSTNKASK

-227 EVEVTCDADWLT
+227 EVEVTSDADWLT

-292 DAEIGKTYYYV
+292 DAETGKTYYYK
-303 SELNS
+303 SMLDDK
-308 NGLVYDYMS
+308 GLYYDYME

-324 MKQTGDYE
+324 FVKTGDYE
-332 LTMGPAGSPIGSY
+332 LTVGPAGSPIGNY
-345 LDSYY
+345 GTALY

-356 NTEAGT
+356 NHEGY

-367 GRQSATMSV
+367 GTESATMNV

-388 TGTFT
+388 TGTF
-393 AGDPVETY
+393 GESERV
-401 KIDSWFMWGCSGPEF
+401 IDCWFMWGCSAPEF
-416 SMDYHMGYFDWLINP
+416 SSTYGRGYYDWLIYP

-439 DGARRSATRAIR
+439 AGARRSATRAIR
-451 TRDGQEALPAVLK
+451 TRDGQEAMPAVLK

>member
-14 VLAMGCLM
+14 VLAIGCLM

-39 VELAET
+39 VERAET

-72 SVNVN
+72 SVAVN

-102 SNGDEQLISIVQY
+102 SNGDEQLISVVQY

-141 TVPLTVTSDVD
+141 TVPLTVTSDVE
-152 WVIATYDAENH
+152 WITAVYDAENH
-163 VINVTIKNNVDENPR
+163 VINVTIMHNVDENPR
-178 EGHITVQGEGVS
+178 EGHITVQGEGVT

-207 KYVSSTKKASN
+207 KYVSSTNKASK

-227 EVEVTCDADWLT
+227 EVEVTSDADWLT

-268 SGSLTKTVTIEQ
+268 SGSLTKTITIEQ
-280 YELFGQ
+280 YGLYGE
-286 YYLLYT
+286 YYLVYADLKNQKWLYYPAT
-292 DAEIGKTYYYV
+292 FDE
-303 SELNS
+303 
-308 NGLVYDYMS
+308 NGLSYDYMS

-324 MKQTGDYE
+324 LKKTDDYQV
-332 LTMGPAGSPIGSY
+332 TMGPAGSPIGSY
-345 LDSYY
+345 GTSYY

-356 NTEAGT
+356 NSEEGT

-367 GRQSATMSV
+367 GTESATMNV
-376 VFEEGDQYIDEL
+376 IFKEGTQYIDEL
-388 TGTFT
+388 TGTF
-393 AGDPVETY
+393 GNPEDPTT
-401 KIDSWFMWGCSGPEF
+401 IDSWFMWGCSAPEF
-416 SMDYHMGYFDWLINP
+416 SSTGHIGYFDWIVYP
-431 YLYKVPEN
+431 YLEKVPAN
-439 DGARRSATRAIR
+439 ASASRRSATRAIR
-451 TRDGQEALPAVLK
+451 TKDGHEAMPAVLK

-469 CELKK
+469 QELKK

>member
-1 MKYCNMKKILGLF
+1 
-14 VLAMGCLM
+14 M

-39 VELAET
+39 VERAET

-72 SVNVN
+72 SVAVN

-102 SNGDEQLISIVQY
+102 SNGDEQLISVVQY

-134 YVIEAET
+134 YEIAAET

-163 VINVTIKNNVDENPR
+163 VINVTIMHNVDENPR
-178 EGHITVQGEGVS
+178 EGHITVQGEGVT

-207 KYVSSTKKASN
+207 KYVSSTNKASK

-227 EVEVTCDADWLT
+227 EVEVTSDADWLT

-292 DAEIGKTYYYV
+292 DAETGKTYYYK
-303 SELNS
+303 SMLDDK
-308 NGLVYDYMS
+308 GLYYDYME

-324 MKQTGDYE
+324 FVKTGDYE
-332 LTMGPAGSPIGSY
+332 LTVGPAGSPIGNY
-345 LDSYY
+345 GTALY

-356 NTEAGT
+356 NHEGY
-362 WSTYD
+362 WSTYN
-367 GRQSATMSV
+367 GTESATMNV

-388 TGTFT
+388 TGTF
-393 AGDPVETY
+393 GESERV
-401 KIDSWFMWGCSGPEF
+401 IDCWFMWGCSAPEF
-416 SMDYHMGYFDWLINP
+416 SSTYGRGYYDWLIYP

-439 DGARRSATRAIR
+439 AGARRSATRAIR
-451 TRDGQEALPAVLK
+451 TRDGQEAMPAVLK

>member
-39 VELAET
+39 VERAET

-72 SVNVN
+72 SVAVN

-102 SNGDEQLISIVQY
+102 SNGDEQLISVVQY

-141 TVPLTVTSDVD
+141 TVPLTVTSDVE
-152 WVIATYDAENH
+152 WITAVYDAENH
-163 VINVTIKNNVDENPR
+163 VINVTIMHNVDENPR
-178 EGHITVQGEGVS
+178 EGHITVQGEGVT

-207 KYVSSTKKASN
+207 KYVSSTNKASK

-227 EVEVTCDADWLT
+227 EVEVTSDADWLT

-292 DAEIGKTYYYV
+292 DAKTGKTYYYV

-356 NTEAGT
+356 NHEGY

-367 GRQSATMSV
+367 GTESATMNV

-388 TGTFT
+388 TGTF
-393 AGDPVETY
+393 GESERV
-401 KIDSWFMWGCSGPEF
+401 IDCWFMWGCNAPEF
-416 SMDYHMGYFDWLINP
+416 SSTYGLGYYDWLIYP

-439 DGARRSATRAIR
+439 AGARRSATRAIR

>member
-1 MKYCNMKKILGLF
+1 
-14 VLAMGCLM
+14 
-22 WTSCSSDDYTE
+22 
-33 KVNSVQ
+33 
-39 VELAET
+39 
-45 TIAAAGGTATI
+45 
-56 QVTGTGIKATS
+56 
-67 AASWL
+67 
-72 SVNVN
+72 
-77 GNTIVATATAN
+77 
-88 PMRESR
+88 
-94 ATHVTVTA
+94 
-102 SNGDEQLISIVQY
+102 
-115 GLVLSL
+115 
-121 SVGELDVNGSTQE
+121 
-134 YVIEAET
+134 VIEAET

-178 EGHITVQGEGVS
+178 EGHITVSGEGVS

-207 KYVSSTKKASN
+207 KYVSSTKKASS

-286 YYLLYT
+286 YYLLFT
-292 DAEIGKTYYYV
+292 DAESGKTYYYK
-303 SELNS
+303 SMLDDK
-308 NGLVYDYMS
+308 GLYYDYME

-324 MKQTGDYE
+324 FVKTGDYQMT
-332 LTMGPAGSPIGSY
+332 LGPAGSPIGSY

-350 FFLAWG
+350 FFLAWA
-356 NTEAGT
+356 NSEAGT
-362 WSTYD
+362 WSTYE
-367 GRQSATMSV
+367 GRQSATMNV

-388 TGTFT
+388 TGTF
-393 AGDPVETY
+393 DNNEKTY
-401 KIDSWFMWGCSGPEF
+401 KIDSWFMWGCNGPEF
-416 SMDYHMGYFDWLINP
+416 SMEYHMGYFDWLINP

-439 DGARRSATRAIR
+439 AGARRSATRAIR

>member
-1 MKYCNMKKILGLF
+1 
-14 VLAMGCLM
+14 
-22 WTSCSSDDYTE
+22 
-33 KVNSVQ
+33 
-39 VELAET
+39 
-45 TIAAAGGTATI
+45 
-56 QVTGTGIKATS
+56 
-67 AASWL
+67 
-72 SVNVN
+72 
-77 GNTIVATATAN
+77 
-88 PMRESR
+88 
-94 ATHVTVTA
+94 
-102 SNGDEQLISIVQY
+102 
-115 GLVLSL
+115 L

-141 TVPLTVTSDVD
+141 TVPLTVTSDVE
-152 WVIATYDAENH
+152 WITAVYDAENH
-163 VINVTIKNNVDENPR
+163 VINVTIMHNVDENPR
-178 EGHITVQGEGVS
+178 EGHITVQGEGVT

-207 KYVSSTKKASN
+207 KYVSSTNKASK

-227 EVEVTCDADWLT
+227 EVEVTSDADWLT

-280 YELFGQ
+280 YELFGE

-292 DAEIGKTYYYV
+292 DAKSGKTYYYI
-303 SELNS
+303 SMLDDK
-308 NGLVYDYMS
+308 GLYYDYME

-324 MKQTGDYE
+324 FVKTGDYE
-332 LTMGPAGSPIGSY
+332 LTVGPAGSPIGNY
-345 LDSYY
+345 GTALY

-356 NTEAGT
+356 NHEGY
-362 WSTYD
+362 WSTYN
-367 GRQSATMSV
+367 GTESATMNV

-388 TGTFT
+388 TGTF
-393 AGDPVETY
+393 GENERV
-401 KIDSWFMWGCSGPEF
+401 IDCWFMWGCTAPEF
-416 SMDYHMGYFDWLINP
+416 SSTYGRGYYDWLINP

-439 DGARRSATRAIR
+439 AGARRSATRAIR
-451 TRDGQEALPAVLK
+451 TRDGQEAMPAVLK

>member
-39 VELAET
+39 VERAET

-56 QVTGTGIKATS
+56 QVTGTGIKAAST
-67 AASWL
+67 ASWL
-72 SVNVN
+72 SVAVN

-94 ATHVTVTA
+94 ATHITVTA
-102 SNGDEQLISIVQY
+102 SNGDEQLISVVQY

-141 TVPLTVTSDVD
+141 TVPLTVTSDVE
-152 WVIATYDAENH
+152 WITAVYDAENH
-163 VINVTIKNNVDENPR
+163 VINVTIMHNVDENPR
-178 EGHITVQGEGVS
+178 EGHITVQGEGVT

-227 EVEVTCDADWLT
+227 EVEVTSDADWLT

-292 DAEIGKTYYYV
+292 DAETGKTYYYV

-308 NGLVYDYMS
+308 NGLVYDYIED
-317 GLTLTYP
+317 LITLTYP

-332 LTMGPAGSPIGSY
+332 LTVGPAGSPIGNY
-345 LDSYY
+345 GTALY

-356 NTEAGT
+356 NHEGY

-367 GRQSATMSV
+367 GTESATMNV

-388 TGTFT
+388 TGTF
-393 AGDPVETY
+393 GQSERV
-401 KIDSWFMWGCSGPEF
+401 IDSWFMWGCDAPEF
-416 SMDYHMGYFDWLINP
+416 SSTYGRGYYDWLINP

-439 DGARRSATRAIR
+439 AGARRSATRAIR
-451 TRDGQEALPAVLK
+451 TRDGQEAMPAVLK